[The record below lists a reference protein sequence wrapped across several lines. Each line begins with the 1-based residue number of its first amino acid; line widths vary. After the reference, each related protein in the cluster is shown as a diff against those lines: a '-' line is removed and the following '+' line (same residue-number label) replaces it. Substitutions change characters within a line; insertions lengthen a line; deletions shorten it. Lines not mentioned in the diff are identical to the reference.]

1 MMMTAIVEYTLPP
14 SIGRQECLEHF
25 TKIAPGFREV
35 PGFLRKHFLY
45 SEAGV
50 GGGVYLWE
58 SREDAERFY
67 TGPWL
72 EGIRRRD
79 GVDPTST
86 YFETLVIC
94 DVAEPA
100 IRVTASPAQPVEMG
114 RLHDAV

>member
-1 MMMTAIVEYTLPP
+1 MMTAIVEYTLPP
-14 SIGRQECLEHF
+14 STGRQECLAHF
-25 TKIAPGFREV
+25 TKIAPGF
-35 PGFLRKHFLY
+35 LRKHCLS

-79 GVDPTST
+79 GVDPTIT

-100 IRVTASPAQPVEMG
+100 IRVTASPAQAVEMG
-114 RLHDAV
+114 RVHDAV

>member
-1 MMMTAIVEYTLPP
+1 MINAIVEYTLPP

-25 TKIAPGFREV
+25 TKIATGFREV
-35 PGFLRKHFLY
+35 PGFLRQHFLY

-67 TGPWL
+67 AGPWL